1 MKRQILFRGIR
12 SDGGG
17 WVEGNLIND
26 RKVVDDTYAS
36 WILEDKPDKN
46 NVVEDGHIVIPETVG
61 QYTGLLD
68 KNGKKIFEGDVVEAW
83 SQGYKHTGEVK
94 WRMEGQPSII
104 IYPAFA
110 NKEFWKIH
118 GQNGI
123 DDGIEIIGTIHDHL
137 LETKP

>member
-1 MKRQILFRGIR
+1 MKREILFRGIR
-12 SDGGG
+12 TDGGG
-17 WVEGNLIND
+17 WVEGDLVQDSDIFLDDEPCFIYYETAIING
-26 RKVVDDTYAS
+26 KIY
-36 WILEDKPDKN
+36 E
-46 NVVEDGHIVIPETVG
+46 VIPETVG

-123 DDGIEIIGTIHDHL
+123 DDGIQIIGTIHDHL
-137 LETKP
+137 IKEDKP